1 MYTPVAATTVA
12 PRLLLSVD
20 EATAALG
27 ISRSKVYQYLRTGR
41 LPSVTLGR
49 RRLIRSDDL
58 CAFVA
63 ELGA

>member
-1 MYTPVAATTVA
+1 
-12 PRLLLSVD
+12 VD